1 MKENRNFVPGCRNAL
16 LLHKLVTKKPSP
28 SHKFFFLGLG
38 KLDGFSCSSI
48 AQVTFFGSCH
58 LVVFGF
64 LFSLEPLASNF
75 LLTHLKKLDFISLT
89 FVVLHISKSGK
100 ALHFKKS
107 QGKMSNA

>member
-38 KLDGFSCSSI
+38 KLVGFSRSSI
-48 AQVTFFGSCH
+48 AQVTFFGGCH